1 MSIFHLYIQPQFA
14 ENYNPVSGSIVSGQH
29 LQHRHLPLGARLPS
43 SGSQGESEAW
53 REREREGREGG
64 EGGSKRQRK
73 SESEREEERGDGRN
87 GERNIE
93 ERR

>member
-53 REREREGREGG
+53 RERERERGGKGEREGVRDRGKVSLRGRKREEMEEMGRE
-64 EGGSKRQRK
+64 
-73 SESEREEERGDGRN
+73 
-87 GERNIE
+87 I
-93 ERR
+93 